1 MGPKGLTFPRL
12 SLSNCERDRSDEPVR
27 ILYSAEPSVGSK
39 SAIGCSNI
47 LSFGKPLEGL
57 KAGNRRSNNRTIYV
71 RMRLII
77 YLFIYFIYYLFNPSH
92 ARPLSRS
99 SPSRSNSAGSLAA
112 SGRAVDSSSRQHSPR
127 VPPTAT
133 AATSCPYSGC
143 APRSPSRT
151 GASRY
156 VLSQQQPSTNHPPSN
171 AHLPPSPSNTSRNPP
186 SRKTTPTK

>member
-39 SAIGCSNI
+39 RAIGCSNI

-77 YLFIYFIYYLFNPSH
+77 YLFIYLFRNP
-92 ARPLSRS
+92 
-99 SPSRSNSAGSLAA
+99 NN
-112 SGRAVDSSSRQHSPR
+112 
-127 VPPTAT
+127 PT
-133 AATSCPYSGC
+133 PH
-143 APRSPSRT
+143 
-151 GASRY
+151 
-156 VLSQQQPSTNHPPSN
+156 HPPKFHGDHESEVKTY
-171 AHLPPSPSNTSRNPP
+171 PYYNTQYGHQNPILTRFGNGIFLTY
-186 SRKTTPTK
+186 SQTLNG

>member
-77 YLFIYFIYYLFNPSH
+77 YLFIYLFNEKSH
-92 ARPLSRS
+92 PNSESILLRHIGVPLITTMLQR
-99 SPSRSNSAGSLAA
+99 RDFDIGCVAIVAM
-112 SGRAVDSSSRQHSPR
+112 HSI
-127 VPPTAT
+127 A
-133 AATSCPYSGC
+133 C
-143 APRSPSRT
+143 
-151 GASRY
+151 
-156 VLSQQQPSTNHPPSN
+156 SQ
-171 AHLPPSPSNTSRNPP
+171 
-186 SRKTTPTK
+186 

>member
-39 SAIGCSNI
+39 RAIGCSNI

-77 YLFIYFIYYLFNPSH
+77 YLFIYLFIND
-92 ARPLSRS
+92 ADMRRQDESRLPGFAEHKGYILYS
-99 SPSRSNSAGSLAA
+99 EVTYSPS
-112 SGRAVDSSSRQHSPR
+112 P
-127 VPPTAT
+127 
-133 AATSCPYSGC
+133 
-143 APRSPSRT
+143 
-151 GASRY
+151 
-156 VLSQQQPSTNHPPSN
+156 
-171 AHLPPSPSNTSRNPP
+171 NP
-186 SRKTTPTK
+186 